1 MKRNT
6 IYIAMALLGLSSS
19 NALYAQKHTLT
30 LKAALEMAKEGN
42 KTLQIQLLEE
52 LNSKE
57 VIRETKNNFLPS
69 ISANAGYSY
78 YFDRQVIFLPGSF
91 ANSTKPVQDITVGG
105 KNVYNAYLSLYQP
118 IFDSKKQ
125 QQIKIANLNDEIEKE
140 KTEDLSSRIAYQ
152 VSAHY
157 LTMVLMN
164 HQESLL
170 QESLQR
176 NIQALKDSRSLYE
189 QGRSLK
195 SDTLRSS
202 LAVSN
207 LKSSLSYLKSTIEV
221 AAIELKRLIGTDA
234 LGEIEVTDE
243 LILTEDARIKSL
255 YQIED
260 AVGIA
265 QNNRKD
271 LIIQQLAIHL
281 QEKKKK
287 AIQAEQLPQLSVVGQ
302 YQIQAQEDTMDFGQY
317 ALPKTTYLGVQLNIP
332 IFSGNRIK
340 SQINQAKIKTHQEEI
355 KLADLNDK
363 VKTELSTILSKQKEG
378 FSQLD
383 IQQNAVE
390 LAELNQQM
398 IDNRFKNGLGSR
410 LELTDAELALTQ
422 AKLSYSNALYTLRML
437 EIELQ
442 FALGLLDL

>member
-1 MKRNT
+1 MKRNS
-6 IYIAMALLGLSSS
+6 IYIATALLLFSSS
-19 NALYAQKHTLT
+19 NALYAQKHKLT

-42 KTLQIQLLEE
+42 KTLQMQLLEE
-52 LNSKE
+52 LHSKE
-57 VIRETKNNFLPS
+57 VLRETKNGFLPS

-91 ANSTKPVQDITVGG
+91 AGTTKPVQDITVGG

-118 IFDSKKQ
+118 IFDTKKQ
-125 QQIKIANLNDEIEKE
+125 QQIKLANLNEQIEKE
-140 KTEDLSSRIAYQ
+140 KTQDLSSQIAYQ
-152 VSAHY
+152 VSKHY
-157 LTMVLMN
+157 LAMVLMS

-176 NIQALKDSRSLYE
+176 NIKALNDARALYE
-189 QGRSLK
+189 QGRALK

-207 LKSSLSYLKSTIEV
+207 LKSSVSYLKSTIEV
-221 AAIELKRLIGTDA
+221 AAIELKRILGTDE

-243 LILTEDARIKSL
+243 LILTENASIKRF
-255 YQIED
+255 YQIDD
-260 AVGIA
+260 AISIA
-265 QNNRKD
+265 QKNRKE
-271 LIIQQLAIHL
+271 LILQQLAIHL

-287 AIQAEQLPQLSVVGQ
+287 AIQAEQVPQLSLVGQ
-302 YQIQAQEDTMDFGQY
+302 YQMQAQEDKLDFSQY
-317 ALPKTTYLGVQLNIP
+317 ALPKTSFLGVQLSIP

-340 SQINQAKIKTHQEEI
+340 SQINQVKIKTQQEEI
-355 KLADLNDK
+355 KLADLKDK
-363 VKTELSTILSKQKEG
+363 VKTELATILSKQTEG
-378 FSQLD
+378 YAQLD
-383 IQQNAVE
+383 IQQNTVE

-398 IDNRFKNGLGSR
+398 IENRFKNGLGSR

-422 AKLSYSNALYTLRML
+422 AKLSYLNALYNLRML
-437 EIELQ
+437 EVDLQ